1 MQGQPKR
8 VLFVDDDK
16 DIVDS
21 MDAALRERGF
31 DVLVAR
37 DGAEAMVRAERDAPD
52 LIVLDVVM
60 PKRSGVAVLERIRGN
75 WGRTPRI
82 IMVTAQTEQPFKD
95 FAHARGVDA
104 FIDKPFEMETLV
116 STIESL
122 LKA

>member
-1 MQGQPKR
+1 MQGQRKR
-8 VLFVDDDK
+8 VLLVDDDRE
-16 DIVDS
+16 IVDS

-60 PKRSGVAVLERIRGN
+60 PKRSGVAVLEHIRSSH
-75 WGRTPRI
+75 GRSPRI
-82 IMVTAQTEQPFKD
+82 IMVTGQTEQRYKD
-95 FAHARGVDA
+95 FAESRGVDA
-104 FIDKPFEMETLV
+104 FIDKPFAMDDFV
-116 STIESL
+116 STVESL